1 MIFTQ
6 RLLAAILE
14 DRDVPMP
21 RNNLTSAT
29 FAGAL
34 KVVFTIAGIVAV
46 LMVVIGG
53 YTYVTSQGNPEATAK
68 AKNTIIY
75 ASIGLALC
83 MLSFAIVNFTMT
95 KI

>member
-1 MIFTQ
+1 MSLPRSI
-6 RLLAAILE
+6 AKILT
-14 DRDVPMP
+14 RDNVPMP
-21 RNNLTSAT
+21 KNNLTTAT

-34 KVVFTIAGIVAV
+34 KVVFTVAGIVAV

-53 YTYVTSQGNPEATAK
+53 YTYVTSQGNPESTAK

-95 KI
+95 KV